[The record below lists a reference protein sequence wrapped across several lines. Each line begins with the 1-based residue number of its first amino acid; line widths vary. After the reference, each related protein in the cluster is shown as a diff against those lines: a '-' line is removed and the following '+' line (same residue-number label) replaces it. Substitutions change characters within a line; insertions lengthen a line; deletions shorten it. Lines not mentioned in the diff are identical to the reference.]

1 MAEVLGLGLQVKGHG
16 ICRALFLCPLL
27 LQPSNP
33 LPARYLFIPL
43 EELRNDRGHDAEET
57 S

>member
-1 MAEVLGLGLQVKGHG
+1 MAEVLGLGLQVKGMASVG
-16 ICRALFLCPLL
+16 LCSFALFS

-43 EELRNDRGHDAEET
+43 EELRK
-57 S
+57 